1 MTPLHKKRN
10 INIDLIR
17 CCAIFTVISVH
28 FFRNSGFYAEPLIGW
43 RMLLMTFMRT
53 TFMICV
59 PLFLLITGYL
69 MNSKELNVKYYH
81 GIIHTLQIYIVS
93 TILCILF
100 ERYYLHNNL
109 SIKYAVFSI
118 FGGDIAYSWYVEM
131 YIGLFL
137 LIPFLN
143 ILYHGLETQKRKQFL
158 IITLLFCT
166 ACPSLLNIFD
176 LFNSDFWI
184 RPSVSSTYVTLIP
197 DWWTMLYPIT
207 YYYIGAYIKEY
218 DIKLSTRKTI
228 FLLLGSLTIFSVFNI
243 YRSYPD
249 TFVSG
254 AYNEWGGFENV
265 TTSTLAFLL
274 LLHLNL
280 KNMPSPFSK
289 IILKI
294 SSLSFGAYLL
304 SYISDGIIYP
314 YLISSVP
321 DMSHRLKW
329 YIVVVPL
336 SFTCA
341 LILSEVVTLI
351 CKLLNIARNLIKTFT
366 TGR

>member
-1 MTPLHKKRN
+1 
-10 INIDLIR
+10 
-17 CCAIFTVISVH
+17 
-28 FFRNSGFYAEPLIGW
+28 
-43 RMLLMTFMRT
+43 MTFMRT
-53 TFMICV
+53 AFMICV

-158 IITLLFCT
+158 IVTLLFCT

-207 YYYIGAYIKEY
+207 YYI
-218 DIKLSTRKTI
+218 
-228 FLLLGSLTIFSVFNI
+228 
-243 YRSYPD
+243 
-249 TFVSG
+249 
-254 AYNEWGGFENV
+254 
-265 TTSTLAFLL
+265 
-274 LLHLNL
+274 
-280 KNMPSPFSK
+280 
-289 IILKI
+289 
-294 SSLSFGAYLL
+294 GAYLL

-351 CKLLNIARNLIKTFT
+351 CKLLNIVRNLIKTFT
-366 TGR
+366 TRR